1 MVSKKEL
8 QNTID
13 LLHNEIETL
22 KATADSAVNEK
33 NKAEIEKNKAESH
46 ASLMA
51 SLVHMSKEMLRDES
65 AEEDIAGRLI
75 HIGAFDV
82 AKSYIDFLKGRPKK
96 LEEVKAEKPKK
107 KHVTVSPAGG
117 KPGRKNNRADFGPR
131 TDGTKTGGLQEA
143 IDEAEKSGKDVK
155 LVD

>member
-1 MVSKKEL
+1 MASKKEL

-13 LLHNEIETL
+13 ILRNAIETL
-22 KATADSAVNEK
+22 KATVDSAVNEK
-33 NKAEIEKNKAESH
+33 KKAEDRISFLS
-46 ASLMA
+46 SL
-51 SLVHMSKEMLRDES
+51 SNIKDVLGEPN
-65 AEEDIAGRLI
+65 EEENLAGRLI
-75 HIGAFDV
+75 HVGAFDV
-82 AKSYIDFLKGRPKK
+82 AKSYIDFLKGRPNK

-107 KHVTVSPAGG
+107 KHVTVSPTGG
-117 KPGRKNNRADFGPR
+117 KPRRKNNGADFGPR